1 LAEKKLDGDLAARA
15 EKLVLSRTAMVRIAL
30 DNHAVDGFAKDA
42 GHDWWSTPG
51 EVGYQWF
58 IGSDWQAESDRLYAL
73 AAEVARKIGG
83 R

>member
-1 LAEKKLDGDLAARA
+1 
-15 EKLVLSRTAMVRIAL
+15 MVRTAL
-30 DNHAVDGFAKDA
+30 DNHAVDGFGKDA
-42 GHDWWSTPG
+42 GHDWWGTPG

-73 AAEVARKIGG
+73 AAEVARKIGE